1 MCQAATNLSY
11 IISAVVG
18 YFLYEYAYRQG
29 IKSQQEKI
37 ERLQKYIRQRE
48 EMDRK
53 SLEDIQKWSM
63 NFKQGGKKK

>member
-1 MCQAATNLSY
+1 MCQAAINLSY

-53 SLEDIQKWSM
+53 SLEDIQKWA